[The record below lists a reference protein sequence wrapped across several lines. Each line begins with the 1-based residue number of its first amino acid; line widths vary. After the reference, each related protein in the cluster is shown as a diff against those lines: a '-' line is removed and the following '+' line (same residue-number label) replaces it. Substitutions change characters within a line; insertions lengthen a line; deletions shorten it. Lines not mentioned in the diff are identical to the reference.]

1 MENDCPDIY
10 TEFYEAYEDDN
21 VTIYRCPSG
30 DVVFNEHN
38 CPDSVFTSHSL
49 FTSRLSVLL
58 VSTSVLMAPV
68 SPLTKSVPP
77 CKNVLRALYVLH
89 NNAPI
94 RRSGALVAV
103 VLPPCS
109 SVVPIL
115 PAPSILMTISHSR
128 RPFLDWIW
136 PVMITTQSFLSSH
149 YVQRRSPFAVQTT
162 SVFKTALCVPHRRS
176 VLNRRLS
183 CVKTE
188 GISIFLHSSLSSCVI
203 SVQQCRKSTIEK
215 CPPDYFKCS
224 SMTCAPT
231 KELCP
236 NTMVTTS
243 PFSL

>member
-1 MENDCPDIY
+1 
-10 TEFYEAYEDDN
+10 
-21 VTIYRCPSG
+21 
-30 DVVFNEHN
+30 
-38 CPDSVFTSHSL
+38 
-49 FTSRLSVLL
+49 
-58 VSTSVLMAPV
+58 
-68 SPLTKSVPP
+68 
-77 CKNVLRALYVLH
+77 
-89 NNAPI
+89 
-94 RRSGALVAV
+94 
-103 VLPPCS
+103 
-109 SVVPIL
+109 
-115 PAPSILMTISHSR
+115 
-128 RPFLDWIW
+128 
-136 PVMITTQSFLSSH
+136 MITTQSFLSSH

-188 GISIFLHSSLSSCVI
+188 GISILLHSSLSSCVI

-243 PFSL
+243 PFSLQFSRFVFLHPSTAMMVVVEHSMKHNATSILETPMTSITVFLLWKRTMLYSTLSYHQNDLVLSMHL